1 MNELRKGWRQRLL
14 AGAAVVAAASMLAA
28 CTPSAPSN
36 DEVPPGA
43 EDLNGTLT
51 FGYFEPTTSLDPH
64 IGTSSQDIPW
74 LLPVYESLLS
84 YAPDG
89 SVEAGLAES
98 FELTAESMTLHL
110 RDGLTFHDGETLDAA
125 AVVANFER
133 AQTHEASAVA
143 SELTAIQSVEAVD
156 ALTVELTLS
165 EPDAALPAKLADRS
179 GMIISPAAFEDG
191 TNLAID
197 AVGAGPWQL
206 VEYAPGNRLV
216 AERFDGYWNPD
227 AVKLAQIEIRLIDD
241 DDSRLNALR
250 AGEVDIAQISASQ
263 VALAEADSS
272 LTIRT
277 DPALAIDHIGLHIG
291 HEPFDDPRVREAIS
305 LAIDREALILGLYR
319 GVGTPASQ
327 PFPPGYWANDPA
339 YEGRLEFDPERA
351 RQLLADAGYPD
362 GFSFEFKTN
371 NSPFRVQ
378 ATEAIAGMLAEVGI
392 ETTIIPL
399 EGPTILDEFYYQET
413 VDAYF
418 TPWGGR
424 ADPSQ
429 TFDNLFGPDGLN
441 NPAKIATPE
450 LTDLL
455 DRARTATEV
464 SERGELLRQAS
475 AEIMSEFR
483 MIPLMFPG
491 VTVAHN
497 DNVIG
502 YKTGLTGKANFLNV
516 AVTE

>member
-1 MNELRKGWRQRLL
+1 MNEPRKRTYKRILG
-14 AGAAVVAAASMLAA
+14 GVAVLAAASLLVA
-28 CTPSAPSN
+28 CTSGTPSN
-36 DEVPPGA
+36 GDGPAA
-43 EDLNGTLT
+43 EDPNGSLT
-51 FGYFEPTTSLDPH
+51 FGYFEPTTSMDPH

-74 LLPVYESLLS
+74 LLPVYASLLS
-84 YAPDG
+84 YAADG
-89 SVEAGLAES
+89 SVEEGLAES
-98 FELTAESMTLHL
+98 FQISAESMTLHL

-125 AVVANFER
+125 AVVANLER
-133 AQTHEASAVA
+133 ALTHESSAVA
-143 SELTAIQSVEAVD
+143 SELSAIESVD
-156 ALTVELTLS
+156 ATDPLTVVLTLS

-179 GMIISPAAFEDG
+179 GMMISPAAFDDG

-206 VEYAPGNRLV
+206 VEYSPGNRLV

-250 AGEVDIAQISASQ
+250 AGEVDIAQIRESQ
-263 VALAEADSS
+263 VALAESVAN
-272 LTIRT
+272 LTVRT
-277 DPALAIDHIGLHIG
+277 DPALAIDHIGLNIA

-305 LAIDREALILGLYR
+305 LAIDREALIEGLYR

-327 PFPPGYWANDPA
+327 PFPPGYWANEPSL
-339 YEGRLEFDPERA
+339 EGALEYDPERA

-362 GFSFEFKTN
+362 GFSFEFKSN
-371 NSPFRVQ
+371 NQPFRVQ

-392 ETTIIPL
+392 QTTIIPL
-399 EGPTILDEFYYQET
+399 EGPTILDEFYYQKT
-413 VDAYF
+413 VSAYF

-429 TFDNLFGPDGLN
+429 TLDNLFGPEGLN
-441 NPAKIATPE
+441 NPAKITSPE
-450 LTDLL
+450 LTALL
-455 DRARTATEV
+455 DRAREATEV
-464 SERGELLRQAS
+464 EERGELLRQAS
-475 AEIMSEFR
+475 AQIMAEFR

-491 VTVAHN
+491 VTMAHS
-497 DNVIG
+497 DKVIG
-502 YKTGLTGKANFLNV
+502 YATGLTGKANFLNV

>member
-1 MNELRKGWRQRLL
+1 MNEPRKRTYKRILG
-14 AGAAVVAAASMLAA
+14 GVAVLAAASLLVA
-28 CTPSAPSN
+28 CTSGTPSN
-36 DEVPPGA
+36 GDGPAA
-43 EDLNGTLT
+43 EDPNGSLT
-51 FGYFEPTTSLDPH
+51 FAYFEPTTSMDPH

-74 LLPVYESLLS
+74 LLPVYASLLS
-84 YAPDG
+84 YAADG
-89 SVEAGLAES
+89 SVEEGLAES
-98 FELTAESMTLHL
+98 FQISAESMTLHL

-125 AVVANFER
+125 AVVANLER
-133 AQTHEASAVA
+133 ALTHESSAVA
-143 SELTAIQSVEAVD
+143 SELSAIESVD
-156 ALTVELTLS
+156 ATDPLTVVLTLS

-179 GMIISPAAFEDG
+179 GMMISPAAFDDG

-206 VEYAPGNRLV
+206 VEYSPGNRLV

-250 AGEVDIAQISASQ
+250 AGEVDIAQIRESQ
-263 VALAEADSS
+263 VALAESVAN
-272 LTIRT
+272 LTVRT
-277 DPALAIDHIGLHIG
+277 DPALAIDHIGLNIA

-305 LAIDREALILGLYR
+305 LAIDREALIEGLYR

-327 PFPPGYWANDPA
+327 PFPPGYWANEPSL
-339 YEGRLEFDPERA
+339 EGALEYDPERA

-362 GFSFEFKTN
+362 GFSFEFKSN
-371 NSPFRVQ
+371 NQPFRVQ

-392 ETTIIPL
+392 QTTIIPL
-399 EGPTILDEFYYQET
+399 EGPTILDEFYYQKT
-413 VDAYF
+413 VSAYF

-429 TFDNLFGPDGLN
+429 TLDNLFGPEGLN
-441 NPAKIATPE
+441 NPAKITSPE
-450 LTDLL
+450 LTALL
-455 DRARTATEV
+455 DRAREATEV
-464 SERGELLRQAS
+464 EERGELLRQAS
-475 AEIMSEFR
+475 AQIMAEFR

-491 VTVAHN
+491 VTMAHS
-497 DNVIG
+497 DKVIG
-502 YKTGLTGKANFLNV
+502 YATGLTGKANFLNV